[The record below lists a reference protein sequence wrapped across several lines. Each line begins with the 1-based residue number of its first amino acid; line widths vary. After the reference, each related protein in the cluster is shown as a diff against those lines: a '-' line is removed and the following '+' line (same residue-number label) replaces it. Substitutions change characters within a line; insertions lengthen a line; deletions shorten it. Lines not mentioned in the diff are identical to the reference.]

1 MIRKKVRNILVPIDG
16 SKNSFRGLDNA
27 IYIARQCHAVITG
40 LYVIPVYP
48 KNFFDVVI
56 PYQVYFKKEAKKFM
70 AKARKLAAQR
80 GILFKPKMIYG
91 SPSAEILDLAK
102 PKKHQ
107 LIVIGS
113 RGQSVLKEAFM
124 GSVASAV
131 VHRSKI
137 PVIVVK

>member
-1 MIRKKVRNILVPIDG
+1 MVIKNILVPIDG

-56 PYQVYFKKEAKKFM
+56 PYEVNFKKEARKFM
-70 AKARKLAAQR
+70 RKARKTAAQR
-80 GILFKPKMIYG
+80 GILFKPRIVYG
-91 SPSAEILDLAK
+91 SPSVEIIDLSK
-102 PKKHQ
+102 SKKYQ

-113 RGQSVLKEAFM
+113 RGQSALKEAFM
-124 GSVASAV
+124 GSVSSAV
-131 VHRSKI
+131 VHRCKTPI
-137 PVIVVK
+137 IVVK

>member
-1 MIRKKVRNILVPIDG
+1 
-16 SKNSFRGLDNA
+16 
-27 IYIARQCHAVITG
+27 
-40 LYVIPVYP
+40 LYVIPLYP
-48 KNFFDVVI
+48 KNLFDVII
-56 PYQVYFKKEAKKFM
+56 PYQTHFKKEAKKFM

-80 GILFKPKMIYG
+80 GILFKPMIIYG

-102 PKKHQ
+102 PKKYQ

-113 RGQSVLKEAFM
+113 RGQSMLKEAFM
-124 GSVASAV
+124 GSVANVV

>member
-1 MIRKKVRNILVPIDG
+1 
-16 SKNSFRGLDNA
+16 
-27 IYIARQCHAVITG
+27 
-40 LYVIPVYP
+40 
-48 KNFFDVVI
+48 
-56 PYQVYFKKEAKKFM
+56 M

-80 GILFKPKMIYG
+80 GILFKPKIIYG